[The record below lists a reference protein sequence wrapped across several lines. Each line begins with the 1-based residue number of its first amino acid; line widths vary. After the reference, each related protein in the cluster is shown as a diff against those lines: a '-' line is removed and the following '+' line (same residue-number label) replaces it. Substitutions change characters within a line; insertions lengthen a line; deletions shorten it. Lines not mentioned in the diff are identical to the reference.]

1 MSIRKLRPTN
11 SIKVKRQSNKHHR
24 RETLVHMT
32 ADIFGNDLIKG
43 ALRENRDVQN
53 ILHTIDTRYAEFV
66 EQRVQEIIERKY
78 KVKFETK
85 EAYIAWVEQH
95 CTLLR
100 SDEENP
106 ANVLYY
112 DYKGKEHKELAFWR
126 DSPDSI
132 QHLTKPV
139 DHSIE
144 EE

>member
-1 MSIRKLRPTN
+1 MSIRKLKSASSISFKRRPN
-11 SIKVKRQSNKHHR
+11 KNHQRQ
-24 RETLVHMT
+24 TLVHMT

-43 ALRENRDVQN
+43 ALNQNKDVQQ

-85 EAYIAWVEQH
+85 EQYIAWVEQH

-100 SDEENP
+100 SDEDNP

-112 DYKGKEHKELAFWR
+112 DYKGKKHKELAFWR

-132 QHLTKPV
+132 KHLTKEV